1 MNWPPCAASTP
12 PSTNPPASGP
22 PPPPIWAEAGEAPQ
36 AKRLTTARASPALQ
50 TRDVMRIGRFLRQTR
65 CGGTP
70 RDGLGCRYGGRC
82 ADFTRRPRGLTR
94 EFLRG
99 WVEAGASVE
108 GLTVAI
114 PTYNGARHL
123 AEALR

>member
-12 PSTNPPASGP
+12 PSTNPPGGPPPDPPNP
-22 PPPPIWAEAGEAPQ
+22 PPPPNWAEAGVAPQ

-50 TRDVMRIGRFLRQTR
+50 TRDVMRIGRFLRQTK
-65 CGGTP
+65 CGGMP

-99 WVEAGASVE
+99 
-108 GLTVAI
+108 
-114 PTYNGARHL
+114 
-123 AEALR
+123 